1 LNSKFGK
8 AWERI
13 SLRTKLTA
21 LSVAII
27 GVLVFVS
34 SLGTIALLRTYLQ
47 ENLDRQ
53 LISTAETLSNE
64 DPTKLEDRLATNQ
77 LRLPSLPID
86 FYIAYLDTDGTLL
99 IGLASSAGAT
109 KGDVPNTSNFNSIN
123 VIATNGIPFEVNT
136 LGEVAEDA
144 GIRGWRMI
152 TVPLTTMPG
161 SLVVALPTGANSALL
176 AQYGLIGGG
185 FGGLL
190 LILSGLSIWLTINSA
205 LKPLN
210 EVERTAEAVTEGDIS
225 KRLIDQEGNTE
236 ISRLNRSLN
245 TMLDGIQTAMQ
256 DRSKTLDQMRR
267 FVSDASHELRT
278 PLVSVRGYAE
288 LYRMGALK
296 KPEQIGEAME
306 RIESEAIRMTG
317 LVESL
322 LTLTRMDEATKL
334 ELAKTN
340 MASLAV
346 DAAKDAS
353 VADMKRQI
361 EVTDMNGKVL
371 ASDAVIEANVDANS
385 MRQVLTNLLANAS
398 RFSQEGAQIEIAL
411 DDNAM
416 VNGRPCLVL
425 EVRDHGEGIPEQLRE
440 KIFERFY
447 RVDNSRNSET
457 GGSGLG
463 LAIVATIVAR
473 HNGTIVALE
482 TPGGGATFR
491 VAIPA

>member
-1 LNSKFGK
+1 M
-8 AWERI
+8 
-13 SLRTKLTA
+13 
-21 LSVAII
+21 AII

-109 KGDVPNTSNFNSIN
+109 KGDVPNTSKFNAGN
-123 VIATNGIPFEVNT
+123 VKATNGIPFEVNT

-185 FGGLL
+185 FGILL

-225 KRLIDQEGNTE
+225 QRLIDQEGNTE

-245 TMLDGIQTAMQ
+245 TMLDGIQSAMQ

-296 KPEQIGEAME
+296 KPEQIGEAMQ

-334 ELAKTN
+334 ELTKTN
-340 MASLAV
+340 LAALAV

-353 VADMKRQI
+353 VADMKRHI
-361 EVTDMNGKVL
+361 VVTDIEGNL
-371 ASDAVIEANVDANS
+371 LPEDAVVEANVDANS

-411 DDNAM
+411 DNNAK
-416 VNGRPCLVL
+416 VNGRKYLVL

-463 LAIVATIVAR
+463 LAIVSTIVAR
-473 HNGTIVALE
+473 HNGTIVAVE
-482 TPGGGATFR
+482 TPGGGATLR
-491 VAIPA
+491 VSIPA